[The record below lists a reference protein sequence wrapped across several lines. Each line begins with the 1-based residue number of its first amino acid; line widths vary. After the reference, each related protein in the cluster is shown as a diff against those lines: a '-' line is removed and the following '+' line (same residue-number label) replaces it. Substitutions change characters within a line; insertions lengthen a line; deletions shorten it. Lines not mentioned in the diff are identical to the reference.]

1 MSVINVNNLTFCY
14 DGSYDN
20 IFENVSFSVDT
31 DWKLGFI
38 GRNGRGKTT
47 FLNLLMG
54 KYNYSGTIASSV
66 VFDYFPF
73 EVADVSR
80 FTIDIAREVSRDV
93 PDWKIK
99 RELKLMNVSD
109 DVMYRAFNTLS
120 NGERTKILIASLFL
134 RENNFLLIDEPTNH
148 LDTEARERLSEYLN
162 KKSGFILV
170 SHDRSF
176 IDSCCDHILS
186 INRSTIEVKS
196 GNFSSWQREKMRRD
210 ELERQQNE
218 RLKKD
223 IERLNEASLR
233 IASWSDKIEATKIGD
248 GSCDRGNI
256 GAKAAKMM
264 RHSKAVESRIERSIE
279 EKEKLMKDVEY
290 EEWLKIR
297 PLEYFSDRMI
307 ALNDVS
313 LKYGERAVVN
323 GISFDVRRGDRIALC
338 GNNGCGKSSIIKL
351 MLGELEPTGGEINV
365 GSKLRVSYVPQD
377 ASFLRGYLK
386 NYPSECAIDETL
398 FFTILRKLDFKRV
411 QFEKRME
418 ELSEGQ
424 RKKVLL
430 ARSLCESAHV
440 YIWDEPLNFIDVFS
454 RIQLERLILESCPT
468 MVFVE
473 HDKAFVE
480 KTATKRINL

>member
-1 MSVINVNNLTFCY
+1 MSIINVNNRTFCY

-66 VFDYFPF
+66 AFDYFPF

-233 IASWSDKIEATKIGD
+233 IANWSDKIEATKIGY
-248 GSCDRGNI
+248 GPCDRGNI

-290 EEWLKIR
+290 EESLKIR
-297 PLEYFSDRMI
+297 PLEYFSDRMM

-323 GISFDVRRGDRIALC
+323 GISFDVRRG
-338 GNNGCGKSSIIKL
+338 
-351 MLGELEPTGGEINV
+351 NV
-365 GSKLRVSYVPQD
+365 FCSHS
-377 ASFLRGYLK
+377 
-386 NYPSECAIDETL
+386 L
-398 FFTILRKLDFKRV
+398 F
-411 QFEKRME
+411 
-418 ELSEGQ
+418 
-424 RKKVLL
+424 
-430 ARSLCESAHV
+430 
-440 YIWDEPLNFIDVFS
+440 W
-454 RIQLERLILESCPT
+454 
-468 MVFVE
+468 
-473 HDKAFVE
+473 
-480 KTATKRINL
+480 

>member
-1 MSVINVNNLTFCY
+1 MSIINVNNLTFCY

-66 VFDYFPF
+66 AFDYFPF

-210 ELERQQNE
+210 ELERQQNG
-218 RLKKD
+218 R
-223 IERLNEASLR
+223 
-233 IASWSDKIEATKIGD
+233 
-248 GSCDRGNI
+248 
-256 GAKAAKMM
+256 
-264 RHSKAVESRIERSIE
+264 
-279 EKEKLMKDVEY
+279 
-290 EEWLKIR
+290 
-297 PLEYFSDRMI
+297 
-307 ALNDVS
+307 
-313 LKYGERAVVN
+313 
-323 GISFDVRRGDRIALC
+323 
-338 GNNGCGKSSIIKL
+338 
-351 MLGELEPTGGEINV
+351 
-365 GSKLRVSYVPQD
+365 
-377 ASFLRGYLK
+377 
-386 NYPSECAIDETL
+386 
-398 FFTILRKLDFKRV
+398 
-411 QFEKRME
+411 
-418 ELSEGQ
+418 
-424 RKKVLL
+424 
-430 ARSLCESAHV
+430 
-440 YIWDEPLNFIDVFS
+440 
-454 RIQLERLILESCPT
+454 
-468 MVFVE
+468 
-473 HDKAFVE
+473 
-480 KTATKRINL
+480 

>member
-1 MSVINVNNLTFCY
+1 MSIINVNNLTFCY

-54 KYNYSGTIASSV
+54 RYNYSGTIASSV
-66 VFDYFPF
+66 AFDYFPF

-233 IASWSDKIEATKIGD
+233 IASWSDKIEATKIGY
-248 GSCDRGNI
+248 GPCDRGNI

-386 NYPSECAIDETL
+386 NYTSECGIDETL